1 MDWFCHSLLDKADQ
15 NLPHELEV
23 LQFTAARKRY
33 YPWYLVDR
41 IQKLLNL
48 HSVFVFCFAFTSNHV
63 AARIVRAFTGLD
75 LYFFYLFY
83 VTINTALKLP

>member
-23 LQFTAARKRY
+23 LQFTAARKKY

-48 HSVFVFCFAFTSNHV
+48 HFVFVFYFAFTSNHV
-63 AARIVRAFTGLD
+63 AVAVAVELLEHLQGWICISFI
-75 LYFFYLFY
+75 YFMSQ
-83 VTINTALKLP
+83 